1 MKAQICQICQGTGK
15 YIAVKYRNPYEPYP
29 FIFSQ
34 IEYYNKTTC
43 HGCGGKGWIVVPD
56 DIQIDFRK
64 IT

>member
-29 FIFSQ
+29 FTFSQ

-56 DIQIDFRK
+56 DI
-64 IT
+64 